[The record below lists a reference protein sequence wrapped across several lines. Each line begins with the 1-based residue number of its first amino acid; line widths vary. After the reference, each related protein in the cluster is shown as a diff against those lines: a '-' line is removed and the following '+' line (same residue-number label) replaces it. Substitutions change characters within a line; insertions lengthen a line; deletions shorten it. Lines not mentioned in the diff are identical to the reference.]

1 MVLDH
6 NGIVKSVHL
15 WFDAEATQPLDKT
28 LAKEIDEIL
37 AGKSVAIPRV
47 KADEASKTKDK
58 SKYRSQQIRTG
69 IP

>member
-1 MVLDH
+1 VILDR

-15 WFDAEATQPLDKT
+15 GFDAEATQPLDKT

-37 AGKSVAIPRV
+37 EGKSVAVPRV

-58 SKYRSQQIRTG
+58 SKD
-69 IP
+69 